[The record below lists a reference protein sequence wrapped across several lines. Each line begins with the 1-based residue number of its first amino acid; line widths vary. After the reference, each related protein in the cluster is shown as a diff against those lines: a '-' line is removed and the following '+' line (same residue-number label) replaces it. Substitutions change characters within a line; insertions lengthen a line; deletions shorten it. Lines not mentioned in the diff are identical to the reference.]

1 VTAIGQACG
10 GPAIKS
16 TGAFAESGHQG
27 TSAAIGRST
36 VARMPQQA
44 PGHHCVSRRASE
56 FAMDRPAAI
65 C

>member
-1 VTAIGQACG
+1 VRAAQFREGSLIVADAVTQ
-10 GPAIKS
+10 
-16 TGAFAESGHQG
+16 Q
-27 TSAAIGRST
+27 SAAIGRST
-36 VARMPQQA
+36 VARMPQPA